1 MMNEVAI
8 DWLSYTIKCTD
19 QSDFSMY
26 NIERLQKDLFL
37 DVDVIPTQ
45 KNGRYAYSS
54 AIDYSNSI
62 TILYNDIAAREFT
75 DAETS
80 LDRYLKMGIHVEI
93 SGNGCRMLET
103 HLKQHGM
110 DMRGYILFL
119 KEYGVNFSR
128 IDVAYDDYNR
138 LLDFDVIESKM
149 RNDQV
154 VTRLRNK
161 QQVEGYSKIEN
172 LSSSNAKGVTYYFG
186 KRFSDAFIRFY
197 DKKTEQLSKG
207 NPVSDDI
214 ETWQRYEVVLKREKA
229 NDFVSKYETCEDLSK
244 LYMQV
249 IGGLVRFIDDTDTN
263 KARCKTSLFWE
274 RFTNNET
281 PVKLVSKEM
290 NSDLLSVIEWFD
302 KAVANSLIV
311 LLAIAESEGI
321 DFVTELANSGRQLS
335 AKQQNLLNEF
345 ALADSERKE
354 KIVSEMNKIFQK
366 K

>member
-1 MMNEVAI
+1 MINEVAI

-110 DMRGYILFL
+110 NMREYILFL

-128 IDVAYDDYNR
+128 IDIAYDDYNR

-149 RNDQV
+149 RNDHV
-154 VTRLRNK
+154 VTRMRSK

-172 LSSSNAKGVTYYFG
+172 LSSSNSKGVTYYFG
-186 KRFSDAFIRFY
+186 NRSSVAFVRFY
-197 DKKTEQLSKG
+197 DKKIEQISKG

-229 NDFVSKYETCEDLSK
+229 NDFVNKYEACEDLSR
-244 LYMQV
+244 LYMQI
-249 IGGLVRFIDDTDTN
+249 IGGLIRFIDDTDVN

-274 RFTNNET
+274 QFTSNET
-281 PVKLVSKEM
+281 PVKLASKEM

>member
-1 MMNEVAI
+1 MNEVAI

-93 SGNGCRMLET
+93 SGTGCRMLET

-110 DMRGYILFL
+110 NLREYILFL

-128 IDVAYDDYNR
+128 IDVAYDDYNH

-172 LSSSNAKGVTYYFG
+172 LSSSNSKGVTYYFG
-186 KRFSDAFIRFY
+186 NRSSAAFVRFY
-197 DKKTEQLSKG
+197 DKKIEQISKG
-207 NPVSDDI
+207 NPVPDDI

-249 IGGLVRFIDDTDTN
+249 IGGLIRFIDETDTN

-274 RFTNNET
+274 RFTSNET
-281 PVKLVSKEM
+281 PVKLASKEM
-290 NSDLLSVIEWFD
+290 DSDLSTVIEWFD

-321 DFVTELANSGRQLS
+321 DFVSELANSGRQLS

-345 ALADSERKE
+345 MFADSEYRE

>member
-110 DMRGYILFL
+110 NMREYILFL

-128 IDVAYDDYNR
+128 IDVAYDDYNH

-172 LSSSNAKGVTYYFG
+172 LSSSNSKGVTYYFG
-186 KRFSDAFIRFY
+186 NRSSEAFVRFY
-197 DKKTEQLSKG
+197 DKKIEQISKG

-229 NDFVSKYETCEDLSK
+229 NDFVNKYEACEDLSR
-244 LYMQV
+244 LYMQI
-249 IGGLVRFIDDTDTN
+249 IGGLIRFIDDTDVN

-274 RFTNNET
+274 QFTSNET
-281 PVKLVSKEM
+281 PVKLASKEM
-290 NSDLLSVIEWFD
+290 DSDLSTVIEWFD

-321 DFVTELANSGRQLS
+321 DFVSELANSGRQLS

-345 ALADSERKE
+345 MLSDSEYRE

>member
-1 MMNEVAI
+1 
-8 DWLSYTIKCTD
+8 
-19 QSDFSMY
+19 
-26 NIERLQKDLFL
+26 
-37 DVDVIPTQ
+37 
-45 KNGRYAYSS
+45 
-54 AIDYSNSI
+54 
-62 TILYNDIAAREFT
+62 
-75 DAETS
+75 
-80 LDRYLKMGIHVEI
+80 
-93 SGNGCRMLET
+93 MLET

-110 DMRGYILFL
+110 NMREYILFL

-128 IDVAYDDYNR
+128 IDVAYDDYNH

-172 LSSSNAKGVTYYFG
+172 LSSSNSKGVTYYFG
-186 KRFSDAFIRFY
+186 NRSSEAFVRFY
-197 DKKTEQLSKG
+197 DKKIEQISKG

-229 NDFVSKYETCEDLSK
+229 NDFVNKYEACEDLSR
-244 LYMQV
+244 LYMQI
-249 IGGLVRFIDDTDTN
+249 IGGLIRFIDDTDVN

-274 RFTNNET
+274 QFTSNET
-281 PVKLVSKEM
+281 PVKLASKEM
-290 NSDLLSVIEWFD
+290 DSDLSTVIEWFD

-321 DFVTELANSGRQLS
+321 DFVSELANSGRQLS

-345 ALADSERKE
+345 MLSDSEYRE

>member
-8 DWLSYTIKCTD
+8 DWLSYTVKCTE
-19 QSDFSMY
+19 QSDLSMY
-26 NIERLQKDLFL
+26 NIERLQKELFL
-37 DVDVIPTQ
+37 DVDVIPIQ

-103 HLKQHGM
+103 HLKKHGM

-172 LSSSNAKGVTYYFG
+172 LSSSNSKGVTYYFG
-186 KRFSDAFIRFY
+186 NRSSEAFVRFY
-197 DKKTEQLSKG
+197 DKRIEQIAKG
-207 NPVSDDI
+207 NPVPDDI

-229 NDFVSKYETCEDLSK
+229 NDFVNKYEACEDLSR
-244 LYMQV
+244 LYMQI
-249 IGGLVRFIDDTDTN
+249 IGGLIRFIDDTDVN

-274 RFTNNET
+274 QFTSNET
-281 PVKLVSKEM
+281 PVKLASKEM
-290 NSDLLSVIEWFD
+290 DSDLSTVIEWFD

-321 DFVTELANSGRQLS
+321 DFVSELANSGRQLS

-345 ALADSERKE
+345 MFADSEYRE